1 MPAPITLAPMAQSRQ
16 LMPLVGAWFRNEWPG
31 WYGPGGAGD
40 LGADLAAFSAS
51 ETVLPVGLIAFL
63 DGQPVGA
70 AALKATSIASHVH
83 LSPWAAAGFVLAPWR
98 GRGIGAALLQ
108 GLVAKAGQLG
118 HAHVYCGTSTSASL
132 LLRGGWEVIDV
143 VTSPGDPLT
152 IFRCRTS

>member
-1 MPAPITLAPMAQSRQ
+1 MPVPTTLAPMAQGRH

-40 LGADLAAFSAS
+40 LCADLAAFSAS
-51 ETVLPVGLIAFL
+51 ETALPVGFVAFL
-63 DGQPVGA
+63 DGRPVGA
-70 AALKATSIASHVH
+70 AALKATSTTSHVH

-108 GLVAKAGQLG
+108 GLVAKAGELG
-118 HAHVYCGTSTSASL
+118 HPHVYCGTSTSARPL
-132 LLRGGWEVIDV
+132 LCCGWEAIDV
-143 VTSPGDPLT
+143 VTGQGDPLT